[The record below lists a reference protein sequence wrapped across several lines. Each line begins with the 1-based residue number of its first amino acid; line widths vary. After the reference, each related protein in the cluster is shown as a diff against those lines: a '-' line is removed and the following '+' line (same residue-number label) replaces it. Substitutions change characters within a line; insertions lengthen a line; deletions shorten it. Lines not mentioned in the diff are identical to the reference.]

1 MLGFT
6 GTWESTDALHCRV
19 KGIPDLDM
27 LQIFHNPLN
36 DNTEPEENGYRIE
49 MFLDGLSEAGLIEDS
64 IKVFWKMPES
74 NTWLTEPLYASVI
87 PEEPDTWSGWIP
99 ALADSGLIQYFI
111 QGADSS
117 GRVERSPLAGWHTFF
132 AYPTDACLEWVLGDL
147 DNSGETNVMDI
158 LLLSDLIA
166 SSEGF
171 GICPG
176 TVSDLNNDGDIS
188 VIDVVFLV
196 NLILNP

>member
-1 MLGFT
+1 MAAHFGAFFACHRLDLQNICCQS
-6 GTWESTDALHCRV
+6 STV
-19 KGIPDLDM
+19 P
-27 LQIFHNPLN
+27 
-36 DNTEPEENGYRIE
+36 
-49 MFLDGLSEAGLIEDS
+49 
-64 IKVFWKMPES
+64 
-74 NTWLTEPLYASVI
+74 
-87 PEEPDTWSGWIP
+87 
-99 ALADSGLIQYFI
+99 
-111 QGADSS
+111 
-117 GRVERSPLAGWHTFF
+117 GWHTFF

-166 SSEGF
+166 NSEGF